1 MTTLL
6 NEIKKVQSE
15 TLTENG
21 AATFNTTLN
30 FNLDFFALGGA
41 LRNRPE
47 SEVIS
52 LFSKAFSE
60 DRLIAL
66 KTLFYFRDVR
76 GGQGERK
83 TFRTLLKCLA
93 NNHPNIVAT
102 NMSNIIH
109 YGRWDD
115 LFTLKDTPVWMD
127 VLAIVKNK
135 WFFEGEVDLFWKWM
149 PSNNTSSKQARA
161 MAHEFTKALGISPRT
176 YRKRLSEMRAKLK
189 IVERDMC
196 SKQWGDINYSAVP
209 SRASLIY
216 KDAFLRNDTERY
228 SKFIGDVKSGKT
240 TINAGTLYPYDVVAK
255 AWSTPDSS
263 DSTLDALWNALP
275 NYMPDDSS
283 NGIVVADV
291 SGSMS
296 GNPINV
302 SISLAMYISERN
314 KGLFKNHFI
323 TFSETPTLQQVIGST
338 ICEKINNLRRADWG
352 MSTNLEAVFD
362 LILDTAK
369 KSNVPFEEMP
379 SKIYIISDM
388 EFDQACSS
396 PKSTMFDMIDNN
408 YSNAGYIRPELIFWN
423 VNSRND
429 NVPVRFDQ
437 RGVCLVSG
445 CSPSILK
452 SLLSGRIES
461 PTQLMLD
468 TLNVERYERVTL
480 G

>member
-6 NEIKKVQSE
+6 NEIKKQQSE

-21 AATFNTTLN
+21 AATFDTTLN
-30 FNLDFFALGGA
+30 FNLDFFALGAA

-60 DRLIAL
+60 DRLVAL

-83 TFRTLLKCLA
+83 TFRTILKCLA
-93 NNHPNIVAT
+93 NNHPNIVAA
-102 NMSNIIH
+102 NMSNIVH

-115 LFTLKDTPVWMD
+115 LFCLKDTPVWMD
-127 VLAIVKNK
+127 VLSIVKNK
-135 WFFEGEVDLFWKWM
+135 WSFDGDLDMFWKWM

-161 MAHEFTKALGISPRT
+161 LAFEFTKVLGITPRT
-176 YRKRLSEMRAKLK
+176 YRKRLSEMREKLK

-196 SKQWGDINYSAVP
+196 SGNWNKINYSAVP
-209 SRASLIY
+209 SKASLLY
-216 KDAFLRNDTERY
+216 KDAFCLHDQERY
-228 SKFIGDVKSGKT
+228 SKFIQDVKSGKT
-240 TINAGTLYPYDVVAK
+240 TINASTLYPYDIVAK
-255 AWSTPDSS
+255 AWTTSKT

-291 SGSMS
+291 SGSMN
-296 GNPINV
+296 GQPMDV

-323 TFSETPTLQQVIGST
+323 TFSGNPTLQQVIGST
-338 ICEKINNLRRADWG
+338 ICEKIHNLRSADWG
-352 MSTNLEAVFD
+352 MNTDLEAVFD
-362 LILDTAK
+362 LILNTAK
-369 KSNVPFEEMP
+369 KSNVPAEEMP
-379 SKIYIISDM
+379 RKIYIVSDM

-396 PKSTMFDMIDNN
+396 PKSTMFDLIDNM
-408 YSNAGYIRPELIFWN
+408 YSSAGYVRPELIFWN
-423 VNSRND
+423 VNSKSN

-445 CSPSILK
+445 CSPAILK
-452 SLLSGRIES
+452 SLLGGKIES
-461 PTQLMLD
+461 PTQLMLE
-468 TLNVERYERVTL
+468 TLNIERYERVTL